1 MLLGRGRILPPL
13 ADALAGTRGW
23 RPQQSGRPI
32 PRSPTLTDLR
42 TLFRRE
48 RSFIVLVGA
57 VAVLRFL
64 LPPGRWPGAV
74 ETWLTIFALW
84 LLGWML
90 VATRSEPA
98 RAGELSGPIG
108 VQNLAI
114 QMLIAVPGIL
124 VGTGR
129 MLATMEGAPPASYPA
144 NALTTLIVL
153 PLASLTVL
161 TFAALPL
168 AIAVHALVRRL
179 RGPASGATV

>member
-1 MLLGRGRILPPL
+1 MRTNHKTNLT
-13 ADALAGTRGW
+13 A
-23 RPQQSGRPI
+23 
-32 PRSPTLTDLR
+32 PRSLIVTDVR

-48 RSFIVLVGA
+48 RTFIGVVGT

-64 LPPGRWPGAV
+64 LPPGRWPGAL
-74 ETWLTIFALW
+74 ETWLAIIGLW

-90 VATRSEPA
+90 VATRSAPA
-98 RAGELSGPIG
+98 SPGELSGPIG

-114 QMLIAVPGIL
+114 QALIAVPGIL

-129 MLATMEGAPPASYPA
+129 MLASMEGPPPASYPA

-153 PLASLTVL
+153 PLASLVVL

-168 AIAVHALVRRL
+168 AIAVRALVQRL
-179 RGPASGATV
+179 RGQASGATV

>member
-1 MLLGRGRILPPL
+1 M
-13 ADALAGTRGW
+13 
-23 RPQQSGRPI
+23 
-32 PRSPTLTDLR
+32 TDLR
-42 TLFRRE
+42 TLIRRE
-48 RSFIVLVGA
+48 RGFIRLVAA

-64 LPPGRWPGAV
+64 LPPGRWPGAL
-74 ETWLTIFALW
+74 ETWLIILALW
-84 LLGWML
+84 LLGWTL

-98 RAGELSGPIG
+98 SAGELSGPIG

-114 QMLIAVPGIL
+114 QLLIAVPGIL

-161 TFAALPL
+161 TFVALPL
-168 AIAVHALVRRL
+168 AIALHALVRRL
-179 RGPASGATV
+179 RCQA